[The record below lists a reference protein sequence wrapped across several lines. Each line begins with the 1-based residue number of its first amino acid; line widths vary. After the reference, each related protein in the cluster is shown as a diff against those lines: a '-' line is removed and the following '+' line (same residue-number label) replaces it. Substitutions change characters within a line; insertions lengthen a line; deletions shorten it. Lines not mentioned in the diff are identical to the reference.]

1 MDRGDVEVVYGGG
14 EPESYL
20 WLSRLRSAS
29 LPDRRTP
36 SSRGDPPL
44 GRLYCAADMAE
55 QPRGASIIPHP
66 SAQKPLTGLRW
77 APSVRGADRGEVRA
91 AFDSLAH
98 QLAQG
103 QFVVLQERLYV
114 EPYDVD
120 EVLALRRDALQA
132 HGLDADRP
140 VTIVSNK
147 SCIPGICVGVHI
159 LALRPSAGERI
170 RTVRAGPA
178 SGRLLESGSTR
189 ALFVSDVAA
198 SPGSVDPLHEM
209 FAGAVAACAEHGM
222 TLRDVARTWLY
233 VEDLIPTYG
242 HLNRVRDEVFKD
254 EGLKDDARW
263 LHEPPASTGIQAW
276 HPDRAACFLDLI
288 AVNRPGADRPFWGVT
303 PDLQCEAWDYG
314 SSFSRGM
321 TIDLGRRRLVTISGT
336 ASIGGDGLTLHLDDP
351 AAQILET
358 MRNIDSLLELGGADP
373 ARGLWTL
380 YFKNEHVWAAWQDLV
395 LGGELRAPPQA
406 AAVFGDVCRDNLLF
420 EAEVTVPL

>member
-1 MDRGDVEVVYGGG
+1 MTK
-14 EPESYL
+14 ESN
-20 WLSRLRSAS
+20 R
-29 LPDRRTP
+29 
-36 SSRGDPPL
+36 
-44 GRLYCAADMAE
+44 
-55 QPRGASIIPHP
+55 ASIIPHP
-66 SAQKPLTGLRW
+66 RAQKPLTGLRW
-77 APSVRGADRGEVRA
+77 APSPRGATRDDVRA
-91 AFDSLAH
+91 AFNDLAR
-98 QLAQG
+98 QLAEG
-103 QFVVLQERLYV
+103 QLLVLQERLYV

-120 EVLALRRDALQA
+120 EVLAIRRDALQA

-140 VTIVSNK
+140 FTIVSNK
-147 SCIPGICVGVHI
+147 SCIPGICVGVHM
-159 LALRPSAGERI
+159 LALRPAPGESI

-178 SGRLLESGSTR
+178 TGRLLESGSTT

-233 VEDLIPTYG
+233 VENLIPTYD
-242 HLNRVRDEVFKD
+242 HLNRVRDEVFLA
-254 EGLKDDARW
+254 EGLKDDSKW
-263 LHEPPASTGIQAW
+263 LQEPPASTGIQAW
-276 HPDRAACFLDLI
+276 HPDRADCFLDLI
-288 AVNRPGADRPFWGVT
+288 AVTRPGADRPFTGVT
-303 PDLQCEAWDYG
+303 PDMQCEAWDYG

-336 ASIGGDGLTLHLDDP
+336 ASIGGDGLTMHLDDP

-358 MRNIDSLLELGGADP
+358 MRNIDSLLELGKADP

-380 YFKNEHVWAAWQDLV
+380 YFKDEQVWDAWQDLV
-395 LGGELRAPPQA
+395 LAGELRAPPQA